1 MPRQITK
8 CPHCKGDAVI
18 RNSEQL
24 SDLVRSAT
32 GVCKDPECGHTFKLS
47 ISIEYTISPPAKPN
61 PNINL
66 PLSPRMQNQQVNA

>member
-47 ISIEYTISPPAKPN
+47 ISIEYTFHHQQNQIPS
-61 PNINL
+61 INL